1 MTAYV
6 NGVEAAGT
14 LAGGV
19 FTFATAPAAGSYV
32 TFHAR
37 TELPAESFALPQV
50 ALDSDADVVHAEQST
65 LPLVIFGGQ
74 DADKLYGGSA
84 ADVLLGDRGRVLYLD
99 DALPL
104 PGTGVEGASL
114 DALEAAARTVLGHGG
129 PLDRTDGLT
138 RGVSVVVS
146 VDPAV
151 GGADIITGGEGDDVI
166 LGGLAGDVI
175 DAGEGFNVVLGDSG
189 GITAGFRPAYA
200 GLRLA
205 PLPGILGTITTTAP
219 SLGGDDVI
227 DTGSGKDVVLGG
239 MGGDTIRS
247 GAGNDLV
254 LGDNGQLIYADDRVL
269 VSGAPESRLRFV
281 RSSDHFDGGRDRIE
295 GGEGEDVLVGGS
307 AGDSIDGDT
316 GDDLILGDQVS
327 LERRVGDT
335 TSLRFQSLG
344 GALLYGL
351 SGDQLALLDGLA
363 RTYRDS
369 DLTAPDWALYRVL
382 ELWHSATI
390 AGAGVPAGKV
400 QTFGDDY
407 VTGGAGDDLILG
419 ELGND
424 VLLGDGAL
432 EDGPASAL
440 RIASGGDPL
449 GALLLA
455 ASLERLT
462 DGDDYIEGGGGD
474 DTLFGG
480 LGQDDLI
487 GGSSSLFS
495 LVTPGQR
502 PDGNDYIFGG
512 SGTRTAINSA
522 TGDLTGPRSADADA
536 IVGDNGD
543 IVRVVGTDH
552 GDSGYAAYGHDDSG
566 RKIVVR
572 AVTLLDAGTGAD
584 EVHGESGDDVVYGGG
599 GNDRLFGDAE
609 NDDLIGGL
617 GHDWI
622 SGGTGQDGILGD
634 EGRIRTYVAGVAE
647 PLYGN
652 PALPG
657 TAGVL
662 VKSAAPGSSLAG
674 GDDVLFGGLGD
685 DVLYG
690 GAGDD
695 AISGA
700 EALLL
705 GYAADVVAGGIT
717 GIVRSDFLRPYN
729 PGGLLHYGLHR
740 AGQTLATFAL
750 YDASHPN
757 TKIMVAG
764 REFFL
769 NNDQTSGPKLPVVPS
784 DGDDQVIG
792 AAGNDWLVGGT
803 GRDNLSGGDG
813 DDLLNADDDLT
824 TGGGTNLFADNEPS
838 YADQLTGG
846 NGRDVFLT
854 NGEQDHK
861 VDPDGDYSGGTP
873 NQGGVPLPVTGGTG
887 PISSTPKAPGI
898 GNGLNPLLDKDKR
911 QLTKK
916 QKAKKKKAAA
926 KKRKAKKKA
935 KKKKAK
941 KKKQKAKKKKA
952 KKKGKGNR

>member
-1 MTAYV
+1 M
-6 NGVEAAGT
+6 
-14 LAGGV
+14 
-19 FTFATAPAAGSYV
+19 
-32 TFHAR
+32 
-37 TELPAESFALPQV
+37 
-50 ALDSDADVVHAEQST
+50 
-65 LPLVIFGGQ
+65 
-74 DADKLYGGSA
+74 
-84 ADVLLGDRGRVLYLD
+84 
-99 DALPL
+99 
-104 PGTGVEGASL
+104 
-114 DALEAAARTVLGHGG
+114 
-129 PLDRTDGLT
+129 
-138 RGVSVVVS
+138 
-146 VDPAV
+146 
-151 GGADIITGGEGDDVI
+151 
-166 LGGLAGDVI
+166 I

-269 VSGAPESRLRFV
+269 VGGAPESRLRFV
-281 RSSDHFDGGRDRIE
+281 RTSDHFDGGRDRIE
-295 GGEGEDVLVGGS
+295 GGDGEDVLVGGS
-307 AGDSIDGDT
+307 AGDSIDGDA

-369 DLTAPDWALYRVL
+369 DLAAPDWALYRVL
-382 ELWHSATI
+382 DLWHSATI
-390 AGAGVPAGKV
+390 AGAGCPAGKV

-407 VTGGAGDDLILG
+407 ITGGAGDDLILG
-419 ELGND
+419 QLGND

-474 DTLFGG
+474 DMLFGG

-512 SGTRTAINSA
+512 AGTRTAINSA
-522 TGDLTGPRSADADA
+522 TGDLAGPRSADADA

-543 IVRVVGTDH
+543 IVRVVGTGH

-566 RKIVVR
+566 RRIVVR
-572 AVTLLDAGTGAD
+572 AVTLLDAGAGAD

-662 VKSAAPGSSLAG
+662 VKSAAPASAVAG

-705 GYAADVVAGGIT
+705 GYAADLVAGGDHRDRPL
-717 GIVRSDFLRPYN
+717 GLPAPVQPGRAPALRPAPRRADARELRALRRVAPEHED
-729 PGGLLHYGLHR
+729 PGRRPRVLPQQRPDERPEAAGRAERRRRPADRRRGQRLARRRDRARQPRRRRRRRPAQRRRRPDDRRRHEPVRRRRAELRRPAHGRQRARRVPHERR
-740 AGQTLATFAL
+740 AGPQGRPGRRLQRRHARTRAATRCRSRAARARSARRRRRR
-750 YDASHPN
+750 ASA
-757 TKIMVAG
+757 TAST
-764 REFFL
+764 RCSTR
-769 NNDQTSGPKLPVVPS
+769 TS
-784 DGDDQVIG
+784 
-792 AAGNDWLVGGT
+792 A
-803 GRDNLSGGDG
+803 
-813 DDLLNADDDLT
+813 
-824 TGGGTNLFADNEPS
+824 
-838 YADQLTGG
+838 
-846 NGRDVFLT
+846 
-854 NGEQDHK
+854 
-861 VDPDGDYSGGTP
+861 
-873 NQGGVPLPVTGGTG
+873 
-887 PISSTPKAPGI
+887 SSRRSRRRRRRRPRRRSA
-898 GNGLNPLLDKDKR
+898 
-911 QLTKK
+911 
-916 QKAKKKKAAA
+916 
-926 KKRKAKKKA
+926 KAKKKA